1 MLEERIIL
9 SDAHTSAADD
19 TEVVPPK
26 NEKQLDRLQHAS
38 MPYPRVDDAPK
49 KSAQN
54 RALFE

>member
-9 SDAHTSAADD
+9 PDAHTSAADD

-26 NEKQLDRLQHAS
+26 NEKQFDRPQHTL

-49 KSAQN
+49 KGAQN
-54 RALFE
+54 

>member
-26 NEKQLDRLQHAS
+26 NEKQFDRPQHTL

-49 KSAQN
+49 KD
-54 RALFE
+54 ALDEAPFE

>member
-9 SDAHTSAADD
+9 PDAHTSAADD

-49 KSAQN
+49 KKRSESSA
-54 RALFE
+54 F